1 MVSERLATPPGLPL
15 FVDGRLVYSAGR
27 SFITPFAHDGGTQM
41 AGTEAVEMKR
51 LANAPESD
59 ETREARAL
67 ADTAEARKLKVK
79 LAAAY
84 RILARYGLD
93 QGIAGHISLRVPGA
107 PDYFWVNPFGLQF
120 SQVTADQLALINH
133 RGELVDGWPL
143 VNYAAF
149 CIHGAIHKARPEVHC
164 AAHTHSPAGSAF
176 SALNIL
182 LEPLDQVC
190 CSFYEDHALYGDY
203 DGVVIDP
210 DQTRGMIEALGGSRA
225 LILANHG
232 LLTCAATV
240 EQAAIDMIDFDR
252 SCEINLRVLAAGR
265 PLRPIPPEAARQARA
280 LQTIRTRWAF
290 QWPNL
295 IIELDRDEADYDPLG
310 WMPAAEVPSVASVRA
325 FLERSKAKNGRTA
338 G

>member
-1 MVSERLATPPGLPL
+1 M
-15 FVDGRLVYSAGR
+15 
-27 SFITPFAHDGGTQM
+27 
-41 AGTEAVEMKR
+41 TEVEPVEMKR
-51 LANAPESD
+51 LNAAPDSG
-59 ETREARAL
+59 ETRRVRAL

-84 RILARYGLD
+84 RILAHYGLD

-120 SQVTADQLALINH
+120 SQVAADQLALVNH
-133 RGELVDGWPL
+133 HGELVDGWPV

-149 CIHGAIHKARPEVHC
+149 CIHGAIHRACPDVHC

-176 SALNIL
+176 SALNIP

-190 CSFYEDHALYGDY
+190 CSFFEDHAVYGEY
-203 DGVVIDP
+203 DGVVVDM
-210 DQTRGMIEALGGSRA
+210 DQTRGMVEALGNRRA

-240 EQAAIDMIDFDR
+240 EQAVIDMIDLDR
-252 SCEINLRVLAAGR
+252 SCALNLQAMATGR
-265 PLRPIPPEAARQARA
+265 PLRLVPPAAARQARA
-280 LQTIRTRWAF
+280 LQTMPRRWGF

-295 IIELDRDEADYDPLG
+295 IIELNRHGTDYDPQG
-310 WMPAAEVPSVASVRA
+310 WLPPEEMPSVAGMRKR
-325 FLERSKAKNGRTA
+325 LERG
-338 G
+338 

>member
-1 MVSERLATPPGLPL
+1 
-15 FVDGRLVYSAGR
+15 
-27 SFITPFAHDGGTQM
+27 
-41 AGTEAVEMKR
+41 MKR
-51 LANAPESD
+51 LEPAPDSD
-59 ETREARAL
+59 ETRRARAL

-79 LAAAY
+79 LAAGY

-107 PDYFWVNPFGLQF
+107 PDHFWVNPFGLQF
-120 SQVTADQLALINH
+120 SQVCADQMALVND

-149 CIHGAIHKARPEVHC
+149 CIHGAIHRARPEVHC

-176 SALNIL
+176 SALGIP

-190 CSFYEDHALYGDY
+190 CSFFEDHAVYSEY
-203 DGVVIDP
+203 DGIVIDP
-210 DQTRGMIEALGGSRA
+210 GQASGIVRALGDKRA

-240 EQAAIDMIDFDR
+240 EQAVIDMIDLDR
-252 SCEINLRVLAAGR
+252 SCDLNLRAKATGL
-265 PLRPIPPEAARQARA
+265 PLRYVPPEAARQARA
-280 LQTIRTRWAF
+280 LQASPTRWAF

-295 IIELDRDEADYDPLG
+295 VIELDRHETSYDPLG
-310 WMPAAEVPSVASVRA
+310 WLPSDEVPTPARLRA
-325 FLERSKAKNGRTA
+325 ALERSRSGNGKPA